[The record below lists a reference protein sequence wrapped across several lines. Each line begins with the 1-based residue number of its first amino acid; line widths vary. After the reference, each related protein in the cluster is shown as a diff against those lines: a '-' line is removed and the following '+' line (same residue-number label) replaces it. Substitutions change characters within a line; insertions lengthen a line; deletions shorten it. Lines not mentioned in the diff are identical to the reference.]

1 MAEEQEKYI
10 SLSQTG
16 TLKFQ
21 KESGQDM
28 PRATLDIQNIDSEQ
42 NIAYKIK
49 TTAPK
54 LFVVKPIQGIIT
66 PGRNIQIEIQLQ
78 MKELQNLQEI
88 FKNKFMIQ
96 ATPVELQTS
105 EAYKLAKFWEQK
117 VASKDKTNLQ

>member
-1 MAEEQEKYI
+1 
-10 SLSQTG
+10 
-16 TLKFQ
+16 
-21 KESGQDM
+21 M
-28 PRATLDIQNIDSEQ
+28 PRATLDIQNIDTEQ

-105 EAYKLAKFWEQK
+105 ESYKLAKFWEQK
-117 VASKDKTNLQ
+117 VASKDKTNL